1 MHNVTPSMPLRERL
15 FELAL
20 KARDRRFVQYFGASL
35 GALAV
40 DAGSFLALLELGL
53 SGAAASVV
61 SYALGIVFHWLA
73 SSRAVF
79 VDRVAAGGR
88 QRTRQKALFVM
99 SALVGM
105 AITVT
110 IVGGIEWA
118 GGDPRL
124 AKLVAIVV
132 SFLATYWLRKRVV
145 FAAKAA
151 DGLAG

>member
-1 MHNVTPSMPLRERL
+1 MRAVTMQAAVRERAL
-15 FELAL
+15 QLAL
-20 KARDRRFVQYFGASL
+20 KARNRRFVQYFTASL

-40 DAGSFLALLELGL
+40 DAGSFLAFLQLGL
-53 SGAAASVV
+53 GGAGSSVL
-61 SYALGIVFHWLA
+61 SYGLGILFHWLV

-79 VDRVAAGGR
+79 LDRVAAGGR

-105 AITVT
+105 AITVS
-110 IVGGIEWA
+110 IVGGIEWS
-118 GGDPRL
+118 GGDPRI
-124 AKLVAIVV
+124 AKAVAIVV

-145 FAAKAA
+145 FAQAA

>member
-1 MHNVTPSMPLRERL
+1 MAGTTDVMTPMPLRARL

-20 KARDRRFVQYFGASL
+20 KAKDRRFVQYFAASL

-40 DAGSFLALLELGL
+40 DAGSFLALLGAGL
-53 SGAAASVV
+53 SGAAASVL
-61 SYALGIVFHWLA
+61 SYALGIGFHWLV

-88 QRTRQKALFVM
+88 RRTRQKALFVM

-105 AITVT
+105 AITVS

-124 AKLVAIVV
+124 AKGAAIVV
-132 SFLATYWLRKRVV
+132 SFLVTYWLRKRVV
-145 FAAKAA
+145 FS
-151 DGLAG
+151 